1 MKKITYFLMGAGA
14 VVAGF
19 FAYALLS
26 DSPRPSKETTQTPQ
40 DPPIDPMPPRYSSQD
55 YVAHRREFFQ
65 KRAVAA
71 VVLILAIVAGVVIG
85 QAKKPDTGGQASTAI
100 VGSYTNQV
108 EDAHES
114 IPPTQEEHPAPE
126 VPEPVS
132 ASEDF
137 AEAEDSKTAECH
149 PEPVPPSAGQDIEIQ
164 DTEQEQAEGTEPE
177 EQGEDQAK

>member
-26 DSPRPSKETTQTPQ
+26 DSPRPSKEAPQ
-40 DPPIDPMPPRYSSQD
+40 DPPADPTPPRYSSQD

-65 KRAVAA
+65 KRAAERAA
-71 VVLILAIVAGVVIG
+71 AES
-85 QAKKPDTGGQASTAI
+85 TEEASVPHPAPQPADPAQ
-100 VGSYTNQV
+100 GPSADEAANQV

-126 VPEPVS
+126 APESVS

-137 AEAEDSKTAECH
+137 AEAEDGKTAECH
-149 PEPVPPSAGQDIEIQ
+149 PEPVSPSAGQDIEMQ
-164 DTEQEQAEGTEPE
+164 DTEQEQTEGTEPE
-177 EQGEDQAK
+177 EQGEDQTK

>member
-26 DSPRPSKETTQTPQ
+26 DSPRPSKETTQSPQ
-40 DPPIDPMPPRYSSQD
+40 DPQADPTPPRYSSQD

-65 KRAVAA
+65 KRAAERAA
-71 VVLILAIVAGVVIG
+71 AGSTEE
-85 QAKKPDTGGQASTAI
+85 TGVPHPAPQPADPAQGPSADEAA
-100 VGSYTNQV
+100 NQV

-126 VPEPVS
+126 APEPAS

-137 AEAEDSKTAECH
+137 AEAEDGKTVECH
-149 PEPVPPSAGQDIEIQ
+149 SEPVPPSAGQDAEMQ
-164 DTEQEQAEGTEPE
+164 DTEQEQAEEPE
-177 EQGEDQAK
+177 PEKQGEDQTK

>member
-26 DSPRPSKETTQTPQ
+26 DSPRPGKETTQTPH
-40 DPPIDPMPPRYSSQD
+40 DPPIDPTPPRYSSQD
-55 YVAHRREFFQ
+55 YVAHRREFLQ
-65 KRAVAA
+65 KRAAERAA
-71 VVLILAIVAGVVIG
+71 AESTEEPGVPHPAPQPADPAQG
-85 QAKKPDTGGQASTAI
+85 PSADEAA
-100 VGSYTNQV
+100 NQV

-126 VPEPVS
+126 APEPVS

-137 AEAEDSKTAECH
+137 AEAEGGEATESLQKSVSTSIDQDAEM
-149 PEPVPPSAGQDIEIQ
+149 Q
-164 DTEQEQAEGTEPE
+164 DTEQEEAEGTEPE
-177 EQGEDQAK
+177 EQGEDQTK